1 MWSQKMISHPSLA
14 STQPKILLKTMGV
27 GIIFFQGGS
36 SAFFQGVASRISSG
50 GANSGEISF

>member
-1 MWSQKMISHPSLA
+1 MISHPSLA